1 MASPH
6 GPLVTGLLEMF
17 LRANHQRSFSHV
29 RLLKHPVPP
38 WSAAMMYENQAKVV
52 VGVDGSER
60 NQAAVDHAVT
70 SALATRLPLMLVGV
84 VDVGVPDHTEAA
96 AAPGHEWVLLEDIRD
111 RVVAEHPELSVRTLV
126 RFGHPVS
133 ALLASV
139 GELDL
144 LVVGKRGM
152 GPARSMR
159 IGTTALRLAA
169 RASSPLVVVPPG
181 WRTESHRRGSIVVGV
196 DPGRDDE
203 KSLRMAFLEAMRAGA
218 PLRVVSAVDLRPML
232 VWDKVLGAPLYR
244 QWEQR
249 SVASLEALVRPFRD
263 EFPEVAVTVVRD
275 HGHAA
280 DVLTAHTGDP
290 QLIVLG
296 RDHHDGG
303 PIGLGAVA
311 REVLNLADVPAMV
324 VPVARSKE
332 HAESASDS
340 TAEAAKDLREPAT

>member
-1 MASPH
+1 
-6 GPLVTGLLEMF
+6 
-17 LRANHQRSFSHV
+17 
-29 RLLKHPVPP
+29 
-38 WSAAMMYENQAKVV
+38 MMSENQAKVV

-60 NQAAVDHAVT
+60 NQAAVDYAVT
-70 SALATRLPLMLVGV
+70 SALATSRPLMLVGV
-84 VDVGVPDHTEAA
+84 VDVGCPDQAGAA

-139 GELDL
+139 GERDL

-152 GPARSMR
+152 GPSRSMR

-181 WRTESHRRGSIVVGV
+181 WRTGPHRSGCVVVGV

-249 SVASLEALVRPFRD
+249 SVASLEALVRPFRA
-263 EFPEVAVTVVRD
+263 EFPGVAVTVVRD

-280 DVLTAHTGDP
+280 DVLTGHTGDP

-296 RDHHDGG
+296 RDHHDGAS
-303 PIGLGAVA
+303 IGLGAVA
-311 REVLNLADVPAMV
+311 REVLNIADMPAMV
-324 VPVARSKE
+324 VPVVRSRD
-332 HAESASDS
+332 HAESAQASDS
-340 TAEAAKDLREPAT
+340 TAGAVKDLREPAT